1 MLFCLSTER
10 AGRSVWYSIYP
21 LAQPDIWVRSGWPSA
36 AGSFPKAANGE
47 ETRIECAPEDL
58 AVEMFSVV
66 EDCILPFFKRCAS
79 LDDLIDLHRQGGESR
94 ARYPIAFALL
104 SMGRTEEGQW
114 LLHELTEDF
123 DTDKRWDKATRDHV
137 WKYVRM
143 QTAAELSCSLD
154 SERSANLRKHG
165 LVRLARTKG

>member
-1 MLFCLSTER
+1 MGAEQKL
-10 AGRSVWYSIYP
+10 
-21 LAQPDIWVRSGWPSA
+21 
-36 AGSFPKAANGE
+36 E
-47 ETRIECAPEDL
+47 ETLGASVRPNNFYSDPEG
-58 AVEMFSVV
+58 S
-66 EDCILPFFKRCAS
+66 
-79 LDDLIDLHRQGGESR
+79 
-94 ARYPIAFALL
+94 
-104 SMGRTEEGQW
+104 EEGQW